1 MFENKRAE
9 LEKKISESDME
20 KIKERALKKVMGG
33 ITNTD
38 KEKNISFSREQLQR
52 EIEKEKN
59 AYLNSI
65 TMSAVDKMI
74 KKDIGQRMR
83 KIREKNRKSQEDV
96 IADFGFVPDMKKSV
110 LSRWEN
116 GERGINYFFLLW
128 FIDEYN
134 ETYQYLLTGEK
145 KEPLSRVVP
154 ELQKVLEEM
163 LEISHKM

>member
-1 MFENKRAE
+1 
-9 LEKKISESDME
+9 
-20 KIKERALKKVMGG
+20 
-33 ITNTD
+33 
-38 KEKNISFSREQLQR
+38 
-52 EIEKEKN
+52 
-59 AYLNSI
+59 
-65 TMSAVDKMI
+65 
-74 KKDIGQRMR
+74 
-83 KIREKNRKSQEDV
+83 
-96 IADFGFVPDMKKSV
+96 MKKSV

-145 KEPLSRVVP
+145 KEPLSRIVP